1 VYLVKTPNLQ
11 GPIADYAMEELQRIL
26 SLLCPAP
33 KTDIEIELSVDLAL
47 NSDEISLNS
56 NKKTVKIQGGS
67 SHAVL
72 HCIYIFLEK
81 LGCVFEI
88 SGELLPPAVSELE
101 IPEIS
106 LRQTPGIAQRG
117 IRMHLNFVQD
127 QSFFSEEEFAAFI
140 DNMARQRFNYLLF
153 HMYTPQQWFPF
164 SYRGVKHLDL
174 KLGNLDRR
182 HLAEDMIGRDKVKVK
197 DHWFPREFEN
207 ITDKEELL
215 MHVYERFKR
224 MMKRATNRGMTN
236 CVAFEPEA
244 LPPAVIEKLPEWT
257 GESATDLMTGE
268 DLSND
273 WQEDWSGTKL
283 TEPEI
288 RHPLVIDVT
297 VERCLQC
304 IDAFPDM
311 NELQLISR
319 EGTTWKPKAE
329 ESYETEIVR
338 LKNKFNLDDS
348 LFDYEAMAK
357 IVPPDEGPEMSPKAH
372 PYWTVLPGNSFYP
385 TVLGALRYTE
395 FTMAVLADPRVAKKL
410 AERDIKV
417 SISIYSP
424 NPETIRLMMSPIA
437 KMLPSGIKFH
447 CLSDYG
453 AKDIAANL
461 PAWKPLHD
469 ADIDIGVV
477 SWLEFDGTMMLA
489 QGWNDSIC
497 DNVKAAKELDA
508 ESVYFNHWRVR
519 SLEHNSAAAAAFCWN
534 PALSKADFKKDYFG
548 RLYGAHALAK
558 ATDAYE
564 CLEAGTLYGKDHT
577 YNIGFTGNWVYKHS
591 TDAPGYDWKRLKKA
605 KAFFDSATRSFQE
618 LAENSIP
625 TGKKQAE
632 YMTDICRISALHIQ
646 AVYHFQNAKL
656 PLFGYK
662 AWPLG
667 NEHACWPPPE
677 KLKDLVKE
685 AEKALELEIEYM
697 EIYAKWVSSCDE
709 QGQLCLQHQGVI
721 EPFTEFAETL
731 ARQLKEYQ

>member
-1 VYLVKTPNLQ
+1 MFLVKTHNLQ
-11 GPIADYAMEELQRIL
+11 DPIVDYAMEELQRIITQ
-26 SLLCPAP
+26 LCPSS
-33 KTDIEIELSVDLAL
+33 KNETVIELSVDSAL
-47 NSDEISLNS
+47 DIDEISLSS
-56 NKKTVKIQGGS
+56 NKKMVKIQGGS

-72 HCIYIFLEK
+72 HCVYVFLEK

-106 LRQTPGIAQRG
+106 LRHTPGITQRG

-127 QSFFSEEEFAAFI
+127 QSFFSEDEFAAFI

-164 SYRGVKHLDL
+164 LYRGVKHLDL
-174 KLGNLDRR
+174 KLGNLNRQ
-182 HLAEDMIGRDKVKVK
+182 HLAEDMIGREKVKVK
-197 DHWFPREFEN
+197 DHWFPREFEDISDN
-207 ITDKEELL
+207 EELL
-215 MHVYERFKR
+215 TLVYERFKR
-224 MMKRATNRGMTN
+224 MMKRAADRGMTN
-236 CVAFEPEA
+236 CVAFEPET
-244 LPPAVIEKLPEWT
+244 LPPAIIEKLPEWT
-257 GESATDLMTGE
+257 GESAADLMTGE

-273 WQEDWSGTKL
+273 WQQDWSGTKL

-319 EGTTWKPKAE
+319 EGTTWKPKAK
-329 ESYETEIVR
+329 ESYETEIAR
-338 LKNKFNLDDS
+338 IKNKYKLDDS
-348 LFDYEAMAK
+348 MFDYEALAK
-357 IVPPDEGPEMSPKAH
+357 IVPPDEGPEMSAKAH

-395 FTMAVLADPRVAKKL
+395 FTMTVLADPRVVKKL

-424 NPETIRLMMSPIA
+424 NPETIRQMMPPIA

-461 PAWKPLHD
+461 PAWKPLRE

-497 DNVKAAKELDA
+497 DNVKAANKLAVETI
-508 ESVYFNHWRVR
+508 YFNHWRVR

-534 PALSKADFKKDYFG
+534 PALSKTDFK
-548 RLYGAHALAK
+548 RL
-558 ATDAYE
+558 
-564 CLEAGTLYGKDHT
+564 
-577 YNIGFTGNWVYKHS
+577 F
-591 TDAPGYDWKRLKKA
+591 R
-605 KAFFDSATRSFQE
+605 
-618 LAENSIP
+618 
-625 TGKKQAE
+625 
-632 YMTDICRISALHIQ
+632 SAL
-646 AVYHFQNAKL
+646 
-656 PLFGYK
+656 
-662 AWPLG
+662 W
-667 NEHACWPPPE
+667 C
-677 KLKDLVKE
+677 
-685 AEKALELEIEYM
+685 
-697 EIYAKWVSSCDE
+697 
-709 QGQLCLQHQGVI
+709 
-721 EPFTEFAETL
+721 
-731 ARQLKEYQ
+731 